1 MEIKPVSDAT
11 SALEQKW
18 AQEEASKSP
27 LEKAYEKVG
36 SKKTDKEKLNPE
48 KLSSDLLDQLP
59 DPTGWRIL
67 ILRYRG
73 KGQTDGGIY
82 LTEKTVERQQ
92 IATVL
97 GYVLKTGEL
106 AYQDKHKFPTGPWC
120 KAGDWVLFG
129 RYAGSRFDIEG
140 GEVKIL
146 NDDEII
152 AKVNDPE
159 AILHNY

>member
-1 MEIKPVSDAT
+1 MSDAT

-67 ILRYRG
+67 ILPYRG
-73 KGQTDGGIY
+73 QGQTEGGIH

-106 AYQDKHKFPTGPWC
+106 AYLDEHKFPTGPWC

>member
-1 MEIKPVSDAT
+1 MSDAT

-67 ILRYRG
+67 ILPYRG
-73 KGQTDGGIY
+73 QARTEGGIY

-106 AYQDKHKFPTGPWC
+106 AYQDEHKFPTGPWC

>member
-1 MEIKPVSDAT
+1 MSDAT
-11 SALEQKW
+11 SILEQKW
-18 AQEEASKSP
+18 AQEEEGKTSIQ
-27 LEKAYEKVG
+27 KAYENVSK
-36 SKKTDKEKLNPE
+36 KKTDGEKLNPE
-48 KLSSDLLDQLP
+48 KITSSLLEELP

-67 ILRYRG
+67 ILPYRG
-73 KGQTDGGIY
+73 KGQTAGGIY

-97 GYVLKTGEL
+97 GYVLKPGPL
-106 AYQDKHKFPTGPWC
+106 AYHDENKFPTGPWC
-120 KAGDWVLFG
+120 KSGDWVLFG
-129 RYAGSRFDIEG
+129 RYAGSRFEIEG

-152 AKVNDPE
+152 AKISDPE

>member
-1 MEIKPVSDAT
+1 MSDAT

-67 ILRYRG
+67 ILPYRG
-73 KGQTDGGIY
+73 QGQTEGGIH

-106 AYQDKHKFPTGPWC
+106 AYQDEHKFPPGPWC

>member
-1 MEIKPVSDAT
+1 MSDAT

-67 ILRYRG
+67 ILPNRG
-73 KGQTDGGIY
+73 QGKTEGGIH

-92 IATVL
+92 IPTVL

-106 AYQDKHKFPTGPWC
+106 AYQDEHKFPTGPWC

>member
-1 MEIKPVSDAT
+1 MSDAT

-67 ILRYRG
+67 ILPYRG

-146 NDDEII
+146 NDDEIV

>member
-1 MEIKPVSDAT
+1 MSDAT

-67 ILRYRG
+67 ILPYRG

>member
-1 MEIKPVSDAT
+1 MKLKKIKPAGHRVLVRPDNIET
-11 SALEQKW
+11 
-18 AQEEASKSP
+18 
-27 LEKAYEKVG
+27 
-36 SKKTDKEKLNPE
+36 KTE
-48 KLSSDLLDQLP
+48 
-59 DPTGWRIL
+59 
-67 ILRYRG
+67 
-73 KGQTDGGIY
+73 GGIF

-97 GYVLKTGEL
+97 GYVLKTGDL
-106 AYQDKHKFPTGPWC
+106 AYQDENKFPNGPWC

-129 RYAGSRFDIEG
+129 RYAGSRFEIDG

-152 AKVNDPE
+152 AKVSEPE

>member
-1 MEIKPVSDAT
+1 VSDAT

-67 ILRYRG
+67 ILPYRG

>member
-1 MEIKPVSDAT
+1 MCDAT

-67 ILRYRG
+67 ILPYRG
-73 KGQTDGGIY
+73 QGQTEGGIH

-97 GYVLKTGEL
+97 GYVLKPGEL
-106 AYQDKHKFPTGPWC
+106 AYQDEHKFPTGPWC

>member
-1 MEIKPVSDAT
+1 MGDVT

-18 AQEEASKSP
+18 AQEEEGKT
-27 LEKAYEKVG
+27 LLQKAYENVSK
-36 SKKTDKEKLNPE
+36 KKTDGEGE
-48 KLSSDLLDQLP
+48 GEGEGEGGS
-59 DPTGWRIL
+59 
-67 ILRYRG
+67 YRG

-97 GYVLKTGEL
+97 GYVLKTGPL
-106 AYQDKHKFPTGPWC
+106 AYHDENKFPTGPWC
-120 KAGDWVLFG
+120 KSGDWVLFG
-129 RYAGSRFDIEG
+129 RYAGSRFEIEG

-152 AKVNDPE
+152 AKISNPE

>member
-1 MEIKPVSDAT
+1 MSDAT
-11 SALEQKW
+11 SILEQKW
-18 AQEEASKSP
+18 AQEEEGKTP
-27 LEKAYEKVG
+27 LQKAYENVSK
-36 SKKTDKEKLNPE
+36 KKTDGEKLNPE
-48 KLSSDLLDQLP
+48 KITPTLLEELP

-67 ILRYRG
+67 ILPYRG

-97 GYVLKTGEL
+97 GYVLKTGPL
-106 AYQDKHKFPTGPWC
+106 AYHDENKFPTGPWC
-120 KAGDWVLFG
+120 KSGDWVLFG
-129 RYAGSRFDIEG
+129 RYAGSRFEIEG

-152 AKVNDPE
+152 AKISDPE

>member
-1 MEIKPVSDAT
+1 VSDAN

-18 AQEEASKSP
+18 AQEEANKAP
-27 LEKAYEKVG
+27 LQKAYEKVG
-36 SKKTDKEKLNPE
+36 NKKTDEEKLNPE
-48 KLSSDLLDQLP
+48 KLSSDLLNQLP
-59 DPTGWRIL
+59 EPTGWRIL
-67 ILRYRG
+67 ILPYRG
-73 KGQTDGGIY
+73 QARTEGGIY

-106 AYQDKHKFPTGPWC
+106 AYQDENKFPTGPWC
-120 KAGDWVLFG
+120 EAGDWVLFG
-129 RYAGSRFDIEG
+129 RYAGSRFEIEG

-152 AKVNDPE
+152 AKVTDPE

>member
-1 MEIKPVSDAT
+1 MSDAT

-67 ILRYRG
+67 ILPYRG
-73 KGQTDGGIY
+73 QGQTEGGIH

-97 GYVLKTGEL
+97 GYVLKV
-106 AYQDKHKFPTGPWC
+106 GPFC
-120 KAGDWVLFG
+120 L
-129 RYAGSRFDIEG
+129 
-140 GEVKIL
+140 
-146 NDDEII
+146 
-152 AKVNDPE
+152 
-159 AILHNY
+159 

>member
-1 MEIKPVSDAT
+1 MSDAT

-67 ILRYRG
+67 ILPYRG
-73 KGQTDGGIY
+73 QGQTEGGIH